1 MTEDTNSV
9 TRKGGKSVELREV
22 TELEAAIEILKDIKE
37 AADKGIMWR
46 NPDHYPEEYR
56 KNYELVVSAIM
67 GKAIATLEGL
77 AQEDKRR
84 QAPDPQ
90 RKPV

>member
-1 MTEDTNSV
+1 M
-9 TRKGGKSVELREV
+9 ELREM

-56 KNYELVVSAIM
+56 KNYEAVVSAIM

>member
-1 MTEDTNSV
+1 MSTELNYNDTRLTNNV
-9 TRKGGKSVELREV
+9 TRKGGKSVEQREM

-46 NPDHYPEEYR
+46 DPNLYPEEYR

-77 AQEDKRR
+77 PPEVRKH
-84 QAPDPQ
+84 QA
-90 RKPV
+90 

>member
-1 MTEDTNSV
+1 MET
-9 TRKGGKSVELREV
+9 REV
-22 TELEAAIEILKDIKE
+22 TAIEAAIEILKDIKE

-67 GKAIATLEGL
+67 GKAIVTLEGL